1 MNEKKLLSIE
11 DAENLS
17 IDAVQNYYKE
27 YISKSQVDLIGS
39 FGFGNDLVE
48 KAEGSYIFLKN
59 GRKIIDFTGGIGVL
73 GHGHNNEKILSSRL
87 KFQENKRM
95 EVHKN
100 YFSRLFSFY
109 CCQKT

>member
-17 IDAVQNYYKE
+17 INAVQNYYKE

-59 GRKIIDFTGGIGVL
+59 GRKIINKHPDRFLKSV
-73 GHGHNNEKILSSRL
+73 RL
-87 KFQENKRM
+87 KI
-95 EVHKN
+95 KN
-100 YFSRLFSFY
+100 HETSSNYSHIRI
-109 CCQKT
+109 